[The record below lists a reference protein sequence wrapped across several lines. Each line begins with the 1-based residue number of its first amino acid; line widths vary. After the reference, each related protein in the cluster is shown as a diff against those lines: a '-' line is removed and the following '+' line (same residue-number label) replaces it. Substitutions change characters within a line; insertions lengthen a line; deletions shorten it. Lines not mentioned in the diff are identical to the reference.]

1 MTQEKIVFLEE
12 IDSAFYPV
20 VKKYLSQ
27 DFAIYFFKIQ
37 DKYKEKLKA
46 KRYLETGKLIDISR
60 MSFEYASVYRQASF
74 CAHENVD
81 YIFDKYFSS
90 SPSIKNMGKLL
101 EFPEIENM
109 YECELLR
116 KLENIYIAELKIN
129 EIAKTKDNIEESYFY
144 PSNNFKIH
152 SDKSSL
158 LPRNI
163 TVINNS
169 GFMMRLSNI
178 LTRTKETFFLFAP
191 IYVFL
196 KIVRGISNNR
206 RVKEFKV
213 GIDVHDP
220 VRLFQMK
227 YYLLPAILV
236 DNDELP
242 KDEVL
247 FIDERGHRQGSIRER
262 PNSTPPNMED
272 YEKRGYNYIDLPDE
286 RESIS
291 PDLFWQKIVR
301 RFIPAWFKSIFL
313 SFLEQHLVTKTTRY
327 ILHDYIRWNIFAD
340 SYKLDNY
347 VKGLNPDSISR
358 IHILAQHN
366 IKTWFIYPDNWAHD
380 YVVDWDATKRTQTQ
394 FSFMHYDNIV
404 VYGDIIER
412 FFKKHRNHAK
422 KYIKTG
428 VLYSQLVHEL
438 QEGKL
443 DSPISS
449 IIRKKNLPKKR
460 IGIFDTPFL
469 ARGHLK
475 IEDGIQFGNHII
487 KLLDELQ
494 DVGIIFK
501 AAKWPGYMPDLDP
514 IYDKLRSHERCLFF
528 DMWNDDGV
536 SAVEVIAE
544 SELVISAMYVSTTAE
559 ALGAKKRA
567 MYYDPLGRNVG
578 DRYYFNRFPNFVA
591 HNYDELKKLIHYWLY
606 EVTDKD
612 FEDFLNTYV
621 KDEID
626 PYLDGKALTRLRK
639 LLRE

>member
-1 MTQEKIVFLEE
+1 MTPEKAVFFEE
-12 IDSAFYPV
+12 INSAFYPI
-20 VKKYLSQ
+20 VKKYLNK
-27 DFAIYFFKIQ
+27 DFTIYYFKIGDGCQ
-37 DKYKEKLKA
+37 RKLKD
-46 KRYLETGKLIDISR
+46 KKCLETERLIDLSR
-60 MSFEYASVYRQASF
+60 VIFEFVPVYKQASF
-74 CAHENVD
+74 YAHENVD

-90 SPSIKNMGKLL
+90 SPSIKNMEELL

-109 YECELLR
+109 YKYTLLR
-116 KLENIYIAELKIN
+116 ELENIYVTELKIN
-129 EIAKTKDNIEESYFY
+129 EIAKKSSGEIHFY

-158 LPRNI
+158 LPKNI
-163 TVINNS
+163 MVINNS
-169 GFMMRLSNI
+169 GFRMRLNNI
-178 LTRTKETFFLFAP
+178 LTRTKEPLFLFAP

-196 KIVRGISNNR
+196 KIVKRISNNR

-220 VRLFQMK
+220 VRIFQMK

-236 DNDELP
+236 DDDDLP

-247 FIDERGHRQGSIRER
+247 FIDERGHRQGSVRGR
-262 PNSTPPNMED
+262 PNSTPPNLKD

-291 PDLFWQKIVR
+291 SDLFWQKIVR
-301 RFIPAWFKSIFL
+301 RFIPTWFKSIFL
-313 SFLEQHLVTKTTRY
+313 SFWEQPLVTKTTRY

-340 SYKLDNY
+340 SYKIDNY

-358 IHILAQHN
+358 THILAQHN
-366 IKTWFIYPDNWAHD
+366 IQTWFIYPDNLSHD
-380 YVVDWDATKRTQTQ
+380 YVVDWDATKRNQTYH
-394 FSFMHYDNIV
+394 SFMYYDNIV
-404 VYGDIIER
+404 VYGDVIER

-443 DSPISS
+443 HSPISS
-449 IIRKKNLPKKR
+449 IIQKKNLPKKR
-460 IGIFDTPFL
+460 IGVFDTPSTD
-469 ARGHLK
+469 RGYLK
-475 IEDGIQFGNHII
+475 IKGVVKFGNDII

-501 AAKWPGYMPDLDP
+501 AAKWPGFMPDLDP
-514 IYDKLRSHERCLFF
+514 IYDKLKNHERCLFF
-528 DMWNDDGV
+528 DMWNEEGV

-544 SELVISAMYVSTTAE
+544 SDLVISAAYTSPSAE
-559 ALGAKKRA
+559 ALGAKKKA
-567 MYYDPLGRNVG
+567 IYYDVTGHDIG
-578 DRYYFNRFPNFVA
+578 DKYYFNRFPNFVA
-591 HNYDELKKLIHYWLY
+591 HNYDELKKLVHYWLY

-626 PYLDGKALTRLRK
+626 PYLDGKALSRLRK